1 MKYIIM
7 DAIGN
12 TFMVYLVTPTT
23 YTCVK
28 TFKTRK
34 AAENWVRKHS

>member
-1 MKYIIM
+1 MFQIIETLGSFRVWRVFPNGG
-7 DAIGN
+7 AE
-12 TFMVYLVTPTT
+12 V
-23 YTCVK
+23 VK